1 MADELE
7 PLLSRD
13 FDRDSLVALRRE
25 VERRSEQEGLAGL
38 ALYRFVVAVNEI
50 TTNAVRH
57 GGGSGRLSLWKGPG
71 RLRCEVT
78 DRGGGLPAG
87 AEQAPAPPSTAANGR
102 GLLLARHGASRI
114 DVRSGADGTSVV
126 LEVNCP

>member
-1 MADELE
+1 MAEDLE

-13 FDRDSLVALRRE
+13 FNLDSLVSLRRE
-25 VERRSEQEGLAGL
+25 VERRSEQEGLTGL

-57 GGGSGRLSLWKGPG
+57 GGGGGRLSLWKGPG

-78 DRGGGLPAG
+78 DRGGGLPDG
-87 AEQAPAPPSTAANGR
+87 AERAQTPPPTSPNGR
-102 GLLLARHGASRI
+102 GLLLARHGASRL
-114 DVRSGADGTSVV
+114 DVHSGADGTSVV
-126 LEVNCP
+126 LELTYP